1 MTPSP
6 AEPSGDLRH
15 LAPDMGPARCP
26 NCGES
31 QNVAQGAFDP
41 AREPFGPLNCM
52 VCGHTF
58 TRREFQAGIRHLCA
72 ERRSER

>member
-1 MTPSP
+1 MNAPPTES
-6 AEPSGDLRH
+6 AGDLRR
-15 LAPDMGPARCP
+15 LAPGMGPARCP

-31 QNVAQGAFDP
+31 QNVAQGEFDP

-58 TRREFQAGIRHLCA
+58 TRREFQSGLARA